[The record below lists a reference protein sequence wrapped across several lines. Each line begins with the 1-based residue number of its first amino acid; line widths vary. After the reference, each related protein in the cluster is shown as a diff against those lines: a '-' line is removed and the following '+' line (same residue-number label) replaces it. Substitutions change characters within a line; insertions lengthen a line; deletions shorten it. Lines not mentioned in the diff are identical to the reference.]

1 MRCEHI
7 ENLYFSL
14 LTVSSQERNRSWT
27 KTISFLI
34 THELDW
40 GGNESEYLFLL
51 RTLILMKQWEGDIS
65 DEKNKHRGLIPV
77 WRDFVDVYFAYLDKV
92 WRKNFS
98 MQY

>member
-14 LTVSSQERNRSWT
+14 LTVSSQEKNRCGT
-27 KTISFLI
+27 KTISFSI

-40 GGNESEYLFLL
+40 GGNESEYRFLL

-77 WRDFVDVYFAYLDKV
+77 WRYFVDVYLTYLDKV

-98 MQY
+98 TQ

>member
-1 MRCEHI
+1 MKKIDES
-7 ENLYFSL
+7 SL
-14 LTVSSQERNRSWT
+14 CC
-27 KTISFLI
+27 K
-34 THELDW
+34 
-40 GGNESEYLFLL
+40 SEFR